1 MTTTDQLYKKV
12 GTRYK
17 PTTLSEQRAWGW
29 RDLMAL
35 SAFRYCLGRQTYI
48 VGECA
53 NWLIEQWPNFSC
65 VAKAFIQRELE
76 EGFEQDDK
84 DRAEGDQFKALGWDC
99 DRAEWERVRALWS
112 KEPAPKPYQPSPKE
126 IAYRARLL
134 VREMESMSA
143 ALLHTMPEA
152 GRGVQD
158 AANALKKAL
167 EKQT

>member
-1 MTTTDQLYKKV
+1 MTTTNLFQKV

-29 RDLMAL
+29 NDLMVL

-48 VGECA
+48 VGVCA
-53 NWLIEQWPNFSC
+53 DWIVDMWHSFPESQ
-65 VAKAFIQRELE
+65 KAFIKRELE

-84 DRAEGDQFKALGWDC
+84 DRAEGDQFNALGWDC

-112 KEPAPKPYQPSPKE
+112 KEPAPKPYQPSQKE
-126 IAYRARLL
+126 IAYRATLL
-134 VREMESMSA
+134 VREMETVSA

-152 GRGVQD
+152 GRGMRG

-167 EKQT
+167 EQQT

>member
-1 MTTTDQLYKKV
+1 MTTTNLFQKV

-17 PTTLSEQRAWGW
+17 PTTLSEQGAWGW
-29 RDLMAL
+29 RDLMVL

-48 VGECA
+48 VGACA
-53 NWLIEQWPNFSC
+53 DWIVDMWHSFPESQ
-65 VAKAFIQRELE
+65 KAIIQRELE
-76 EGFEQDDK
+76 DGFRQDDK

-112 KEPAPKPYQPSPKE
+112 TEPAAKPYQPSQKE
-126 IAYRARLL
+126 IAYRAALL
-134 VREMESMSA
+134 VREMETMSA

-152 GRGVQD
+152 GQGLQD

-167 EKQT
+167 EQQT